1 MFICLRNN
9 LTVFLLSV
17 ICLTVASICQL
28 LIPSVIAKSLSAL
41 TTGSINAE
49 FYFNLIA
56 VFLTKLSSQALGNS
70 IATLMEARSR
80 FLLINFIV
88 HDKRPSPLCSR
99 VTLIKEDAEKIA
111 SVIHDTIHLIGSCIL
126 TVSAAYILLRENIY
140 FFLPIALIIVLTCV
154 QLRFA
159 KPVIQRLYAAEM
171 SKEDLYK
178 ESLISAF
185 NVSSDGKQSKM
196 QLIRSYG
203 YLKDTVRARYKYL
216 KASAI
221 QCLSHGEAMEAL
233 FQHRFKAQG
242 LYVLD
247 EPEASLSP
255 LRQLVFIN
263 RIMELSRGGAQ
274 FIIATHSPLI
284 MSIPGCDLRQISG
297 GRCEQIA
304 PEDTDAYAVYKAV
317 LNSAGAYITKNMQ

>member
-49 FYFNLIA
+49 FYFTLIA

-70 IATLMEARSR
+70 LATLIEARSR

-99 VTLIKEDAEKIA
+99 ATLIKEDAEKIA
-111 SVIHDTIHLIGSCIL
+111 SVIHDTIHLMGSCIL

-185 NVSSDGKQSKM
+185 NVSSDGKQSKI

-221 QCLSHGEAMEAL
+221 QS
-233 FQHRFKAQG
+233 FW
-242 LYVLD
+242 
-247 EPEASLSP
+247 PEMA
-255 LRQLVFIN
+255 I
-263 RIMELSRGGAQ
+263 
-274 FIIATHSPLI
+274 
-284 MSIPGCDLRQISG
+284 
-297 GRCEQIA
+297 
-304 PEDTDAYAVYKAV
+304 
-317 LNSAGAYITKNMQ
+317 SAGTVSVIFFSAAATPELFGERLIAYLGYIGIFTMASTGSIRLGITMIGVKVSVDRIFRGHRYE

>member
-17 ICLTVASICQL
+17 ICLTVATICQL
-28 LIPSVIAKSLSAL
+28 LIPSVVAKSLSAL

-49 FYFNLIA
+49 FYFTLIA

-70 IATLMEARSR
+70 LATLMEARSR

-126 TVSAAYILLRENIY
+126 TVPAAYILLQENIY

-203 YLKDTVRARYKYL
+203 YLEDTVRARYKYL

-221 QCLSHGEAMEAL
+221 QS
-233 FQHRFKAQG
+233 FW
-242 LYVLD
+242 
-247 EPEASLSP
+247 PEMA
-255 LRQLVFIN
+255 I
-263 RIMELSRGGAQ
+263 
-274 FIIATHSPLI
+274 
-284 MSIPGCDLRQISG
+284 
-297 GRCEQIA
+297 
-304 PEDTDAYAVYKAV
+304 
-317 LNSAGAYITKNMQ
+317 SAGTVSVIFFSAAATPELFGERLIACLGYIGIFTMASTGSIRLGITMIGVKVSVDRIFRRHRYE

>member
-1 MFICLRNN
+1 
-9 LTVFLLSV
+9 
-17 ICLTVASICQL
+17 
-28 LIPSVIAKSLSAL
+28 
-41 TTGSINAE
+41 
-49 FYFNLIA
+49 
-56 VFLTKLSSQALGNS
+56 
-70 IATLMEARSR
+70 MEARSR

-88 HDKRPSPLCSR
+88 HDKRPSPLCSG

-111 SVIHDTIHLIGSCIL
+111 SVIHDTIHLMGSCIL

-185 NVSSDGKQSKM
+185 NASSDGKQSKM

-221 QCLSHGEAMEAL
+221 QS
-233 FQHRFKAQG
+233 FW
-242 LYVLD
+242 
-247 EPEASLSP
+247 PEMA
-255 LRQLVFIN
+255 I
-263 RIMELSRGGAQ
+263 
-274 FIIATHSPLI
+274 
-284 MSIPGCDLRQISG
+284 
-297 GRCEQIA
+297 
-304 PEDTDAYAVYKAV
+304 
-317 LNSAGAYITKNMQ
+317 SAGTVSVIFFSAAATPELFGERLIACLGYIGIFTMASTGSIRLGITMIGVKVSVDRIFRGHRYE

>member
-1 MFICLRNN
+1 
-9 LTVFLLSV
+9 
-17 ICLTVASICQL
+17 
-28 LIPSVIAKSLSAL
+28 
-41 TTGSINAE
+41 
-49 FYFNLIA
+49 
-56 VFLTKLSSQALGNS
+56 
-70 IATLMEARSR
+70 MEARSR

-111 SVIHDTIHLIGSCIL
+111 SVIHDTIHLMDSCIL
-126 TVSAAYILLRENIY
+126 TVSAAYILLQENIY

-203 YLKDTVRARYKYL
+203 YLEDTVRARYKYL

-221 QCLSHGEAMEAL
+221 QS
-233 FQHRFKAQG
+233 FW
-242 LYVLD
+242 
-247 EPEASLSP
+247 PEMA
-255 LRQLVFIN
+255 I
-263 RIMELSRGGAQ
+263 
-274 FIIATHSPLI
+274 
-284 MSIPGCDLRQISG
+284 
-297 GRCEQIA
+297 
-304 PEDTDAYAVYKAV
+304 
-317 LNSAGAYITKNMQ
+317 SAGTVSVIFFSAAATPELFGERLIACLGYIGIFTMASTGSIRLGITMIGVKVSVDRIFRRHRYE

>member
-17 ICLTVASICQL
+17 ICLTVATICQL
-28 LIPSVIAKSLSAL
+28 LIPSVVAKSLSAL

-49 FYFNLIA
+49 FYFTLIA

-70 IATLMEARSR
+70 LATLMEARSR

-88 HDKRPSPLCSR
+88 HDKRPSSLCSR

-126 TVSAAYILLRENIY
+126 TVSAAYILLQENIY

-221 QCLSHGEAMEAL
+221 QS
-233 FQHRFKAQG
+233 FW
-242 LYVLD
+242 
-247 EPEASLSP
+247 PEMA
-255 LRQLVFIN
+255 I
-263 RIMELSRGGAQ
+263 
-274 FIIATHSPLI
+274 
-284 MSIPGCDLRQISG
+284 
-297 GRCEQIA
+297 
-304 PEDTDAYAVYKAV
+304 
-317 LNSAGAYITKNMQ
+317 SAGTVSVIFFSAAATPELFGERLIACLGYIGIFTMASTGSIRLGITMIGVKVSVDRIFRGHRYE

>member
-28 LIPSVIAKSLSAL
+28 LIPSIVAKSLSAL
-41 TTGSINAE
+41 NTGSINAE
-49 FYFNLIA
+49 FYFTLIA
-56 VFLTKLSSQALGNS
+56 VFLTKLSTQALGS
-70 IATLMEARSR
+70 SLATLMEARSR

-111 SVIHDTIHLIGSCIL
+111 SVIHDTIHLMGSCIL

-185 NVSSDGKQSKM
+185 NASSDGKQSKI

-221 QCLSHGEAMEAL
+221 QS
-233 FQHRFKAQG
+233 FW
-242 LYVLD
+242 
-247 EPEASLSP
+247 PEMA
-255 LRQLVFIN
+255 I
-263 RIMELSRGGAQ
+263 
-274 FIIATHSPLI
+274 
-284 MSIPGCDLRQISG
+284 
-297 GRCEQIA
+297 
-304 PEDTDAYAVYKAV
+304 
-317 LNSAGAYITKNMQ
+317 SAGTVSVIFFSAAATPELFGERLIAYLGYIGIFTMASTGSIRLGITMIGVKVSVDRIFRGHRYE

>member
-49 FYFNLIA
+49 FYFTLIA

-70 IATLMEARSR
+70 LATLIEARSR

-111 SVIHDTIHLIGSCIL
+111 SVIHDTIHLMGSCIL

-221 QCLSHGEAMEAL
+221 QS
-233 FQHRFKAQG
+233 FW
-242 LYVLD
+242 
-247 EPEASLSP
+247 PEMA
-255 LRQLVFIN
+255 I
-263 RIMELSRGGAQ
+263 
-274 FIIATHSPLI
+274 
-284 MSIPGCDLRQISG
+284 
-297 GRCEQIA
+297 
-304 PEDTDAYAVYKAV
+304 
-317 LNSAGAYITKNMQ
+317 SAGTVSVIFFSAAATPELFGERLIACLGYIGIFTMASTDSIRLGITVIGVKVSVDRIFRGHRYE

>member
-28 LIPSVIAKSLSAL
+28 LIPSVVAKSLSTL

-49 FYFNLIA
+49 FYFTLIA
-56 VFLTKLSSQALGNS
+56 VFLTKLSSQALGYS
-70 IATLMEARSR
+70 LATLMEARSR

-111 SVIHDTIHLIGSCIL
+111 SVIHDTIHLIGNCIL

-221 QCLSHGEAMEAL
+221 QS
-233 FQHRFKAQG
+233 FW
-242 LYVLD
+242 
-247 EPEASLSP
+247 PEMA
-255 LRQLVFIN
+255 I
-263 RIMELSRGGAQ
+263 
-274 FIIATHSPLI
+274 
-284 MSIPGCDLRQISG
+284 
-297 GRCEQIA
+297 
-304 PEDTDAYAVYKAV
+304 
-317 LNSAGAYITKNMQ
+317 SAGTVSVIFFSAAATPELFGERLIACLGYIGIFTMASTGSIRLGITMIGVKVSVDRIFRGHRYE

>member
-28 LIPSVIAKSLSAL
+28 LIPSVVAKSLSAL
-41 TTGSINAE
+41 TTGAINAE
-49 FYFNLIA
+49 FYFTLIA

-70 IATLMEARSR
+70 LATLIEARSR

-99 VTLIKEDAEKIA
+99 VTLIKEDAEKIV
-111 SVIHDTIHLIGSCIL
+111 SVIHDTIHLMGSCIL

-185 NVSSDGKQSKM
+185 NASSDGKQSKI

-221 QCLSHGEAMEAL
+221 QS
-233 FQHRFKAQG
+233 FW
-242 LYVLD
+242 
-247 EPEASLSP
+247 PEMA
-255 LRQLVFIN
+255 I
-263 RIMELSRGGAQ
+263 
-274 FIIATHSPLI
+274 
-284 MSIPGCDLRQISG
+284 
-297 GRCEQIA
+297 
-304 PEDTDAYAVYKAV
+304 
-317 LNSAGAYITKNMQ
+317 SAGTVSVIFFSAAATPELFGERLIAYLGYIGIFTMASTGSIRLGITMIGVKVSVDRIFRGHRYE

>member
-49 FYFNLIA
+49 FYFTLIA

-70 IATLMEARSR
+70 LATLIEARSR

-88 HDKRPSPLCSR
+88 HDKPPSPLCSR

-111 SVIHDTIHLIGSCIL
+111 SVIHDTIHLMGSCIL

-221 QCLSHGEAMEAL
+221 QS
-233 FQHRFKAQG
+233 FW
-242 LYVLD
+242 
-247 EPEASLSP
+247 PEMA
-255 LRQLVFIN
+255 I
-263 RIMELSRGGAQ
+263 
-274 FIIATHSPLI
+274 
-284 MSIPGCDLRQISG
+284 
-297 GRCEQIA
+297 
-304 PEDTDAYAVYKAV
+304 
-317 LNSAGAYITKNMQ
+317 SAGTVSVIFFSAAATPELFGERLIACLGYIGIFTMASTGSIRLGITMIGVKVSVDRIFRGHRYE

>member
-28 LIPSVIAKSLSAL
+28 LIPSIVAKSLSAL
-41 TTGSINAE
+41 NTGSINAE
-49 FYFNLIA
+49 FYFTLIA
-56 VFLTKLSSQALGNS
+56 VFLTKLSTQALGS
-70 IATLMEARSR
+70 SLATLMEARSR

-111 SVIHDTIHLIGSCIL
+111 SVIHDTIHLMGSYIL

-185 NVSSDGKQSKM
+185 NASSDGKQSKI

-221 QCLSHGEAMEAL
+221 QS
-233 FQHRFKAQG
+233 FW
-242 LYVLD
+242 
-247 EPEASLSP
+247 PEMA
-255 LRQLVFIN
+255 I
-263 RIMELSRGGAQ
+263 
-274 FIIATHSPLI
+274 
-284 MSIPGCDLRQISG
+284 
-297 GRCEQIA
+297 
-304 PEDTDAYAVYKAV
+304 
-317 LNSAGAYITKNMQ
+317 SAGTVSVIFFSAAATPELFGERLIAYLGYIGIFTMASTVSIRLGITMIGVKVSVDRIFRGHRYE

>member
-1 MFICLRNN
+1 MRNN

-49 FYFNLIA
+49 FYFTLIA

-70 IATLMEARSR
+70 LATLIEVRSR

-111 SVIHDTIHLIGSCIL
+111 SVIHDTIQLMGSCIL

-221 QCLSHGEAMEAL
+221 QS
-233 FQHRFKAQG
+233 FW
-242 LYVLD
+242 
-247 EPEASLSP
+247 PEMA
-255 LRQLVFIN
+255 I
-263 RIMELSRGGAQ
+263 
-274 FIIATHSPLI
+274 
-284 MSIPGCDLRQISG
+284 
-297 GRCEQIA
+297 
-304 PEDTDAYAVYKAV
+304 
-317 LNSAGAYITKNMQ
+317 SAGTVSVIFFSAAATPELFGERLIACLGYIGIFTMASTGSIRLGITMIGVKVSVDRIFRGHRYE